1 MPNRIKKAKELN
13 GLFIYQD
20 KYHGTVYYDI
30 FTKNGY
36 ILSND
41 DIRYYTLSVAFIPL
55 TVALFYFTTQFKI
68 DTYISLLISL
78 GFYIIVQLIFRFA
91 FLYKLPC
98 VENYNKER
106 NENIFDNLISNYSK
120 QRLLLIII
128 FLAALTVVTLIY
140 ILINNFKGIALIAL
154 WSLFAITVLFL
165 LLILKAFIK
174 NK

>member
-30 FTKNGY
+30 FTRNGY

-55 TVALFYFTTQFKI
+55 TVALFYFATQFKI

-78 GFYIIVQLIFRFA
+78 GFFY
-91 FLYKLPC
+91 
-98 VENYNKER
+98 
-106 NENIFDNLISNYSK
+106 
-120 QRLLLIII
+120 
-128 FLAALTVVTLIY
+128 
-140 ILINNFKGIALIAL
+140 
-154 WSLFAITVLFL
+154 
-165 LLILKAFIK
+165 
-174 NK
+174 